1 MRRSRRRSKNKKTE
15 SSRGWKLGDFHLISP
30 RMTSPNPPKAGSP
43 FKRDDAPSAVERKEG
58 SGRPSRLEQSAALRA
73 RGGSIWDLANPQ
85 LREITVYEP
94 GKPIEETARELG
106 IEPDAIIKL
115 ASNENPLGPSPK
127 AIEAMRA
134 ALSNAHLYPDGS
146 GFYLCKAVAAKLGL
160 APDNVILGN
169 GSNEVIEFLGH
180 AFLNPGDDV
189 IIFQYAF
196 IIYKLLAT
204 SFAARTIELPTP
216 KFQQDL
222 GATLEAITPKTRL
235 IFIPN
240 PNNPTGALVSQRA
253 IDSFMSRVSENI
265 VVVFDEA
272 YFEFLDDP
280 PDTLQYVREG
290 RNVVVLRTFSKIHG
304 LAGLRLGYGIATAD
318 LIEVLHKT
326 RQPFNVNSIAQAG
339 ALAALEDDAHLRE
352 TKRVIDE
359 GRAYLQE
366 QFAEMQVPFVPAVAN
381 FVMVNVGDGCAVFE
395 KLLRR
400 QIIVR
405 PLKGYGLPEWV
416 RITVGTME
424 ENRKLIA
431 ALSEVMLG

>member
-1 MRRSRRRSKNKKTE
+1 MS
-15 SSRGWKLGDFHLISP
+15 
-30 RMTSPNPPKAGSP
+30 
-43 FKRDDAPSAVERKEG
+43 
-58 SGRPSRLEQSAALRA
+58 
-73 RGGSIWDLANPQ
+73 SIWDLANPQ
-85 LREITVYEP
+85 LRDVTVYEP
-94 GKPIEETARELG
+94 GKETACELG
-106 IEPDAIIKL
+106 IEADAIIKL

-134 ALSNAHLYPDGS
+134 ALKNAHLYPDGS
-146 GFYLCKAVAAKLGL
+146 GFYLRKAVAAKLGL
-160 APDNVILGN
+160 APENVILGN

-189 IIFQYAF
+189 ITFQYAF

-204 SFAARTIELPTP
+204 AFAARTIELPTSN
-216 KFQQDL
+216 FQHDL
-222 GATLEAITPKTRL
+222 GAMLDAITPKTRL

-240 PNNPTGALVSQRA
+240 PNNPTGTLISQRA
-253 IDSFMSRVSENI
+253 MDSFISRAAKNI

-280 PDTLQYVREG
+280 PDTLRYVREG

-304 LAGLRLGYGIATAD
+304 LAGLRIGYGVATAE
-318 LIEVLHKT
+318 LIEILHKT
-326 RQPFNVNSIAQAG
+326 RQPFNVNSVAQAG

-359 GRAYLQE
+359 GRTYLQE
-366 QFAEMQVPFVPAVAN
+366 QFSEMQIPFVPGVAN
-381 FVMVNVGDGCAVFE
+381 FLMLNVGDGFAVFE

-400 QIIVR
+400 KIIVR

-431 ALSEVMLG
+431 ALKDVMPN